1 MENPSFFGEINDT
14 ISIVTNTFYP
24 NKCIFQVI
32 EIESNLCLRKK
43 KMFVSFLAF
52 MPAKEWE
59 GRYNH
64 MCNLNFWEG

>member
-43 KMFVSFLAF
+43 KNVCVLFGIYASQGV
-52 MPAKEWE
+52 
-59 GRYNH
+59 GRQI
-64 MCNLNFWEG
+64 